1 MAKKLEFGSAARGG
15 MLRGV
20 EQLASA
26 VSATLGPKGRNV
38 VFEKYGEYQSTKD
51 GVTVAKEI
59 ELEDALENAGAQ
71 IVKDVA
77 SQVNDEV
84 GDGTTTAT
92 VLAHAILKEGYK
104 RIGNGSHNIE
114 IKRGIDK
121 AVSKIVENI
130 NSMSQDIT
138 GNEEIFQIA
147 TISSNNDTQ
156 IGRLISNAME
166 EVGTEGVITVEES
179 NTGQDELE
187 IVEGMQLDQGYISPY
202 FINDQ
207 QNQQVSLKQPY
218 VLIYENKLNNLKNL
232 VKCLEFCIAKDKPLF
247 IIADDID
254 GEALAGLIVN
264 NARGTLVCAA
274 IKAPGF
280 GDTKLEIMEDIA
292 ALTGATVISPKKGM
306 TMDKFDQS
314 WLGETKALTI
324 NKKTTTII
332 DGMGGEEAIKDRIEK
347 IKAMID
353 LSKSNYETEKMQERL
368 GKLSGGV
375 AIIKIGAESEI
386 EMKEKK
392 DRVNDALAATKAAVD
407 EGILPGGGIALRAA
421 VKDLEL
427 SNVEIDNEDQKA
439 GVSIVIEACKAPF
452 NMIMT
457 NAGLNPEVIWN
468 KIMLTK
474 PEAADETWHIGNNGF
489 DARSEKVVD
498 MFKAGIIDPT
508 KVTRVALEKAASI
521 AGTML
526 ITECVLTNLPPKN
539 GSTKDSNFTGMGMM

>member
-280 GDTKLEIMEDIA
+280 GDTKLEIMDDIA

-468 KIMLTK
+468 KIMLAK

>member
-1 MAKKLEFGSAARGG
+1 
-15 MLRGV
+15 ML
-20 EQLASA
+20 
-26 VSATLGPKGRNV
+26 
-38 VFEKYGEYQSTKD
+38 
-51 GVTVAKEI
+51 
-59 ELEDALENAGAQ
+59 
-71 IVKDVA
+71 
-77 SQVNDEV
+77 
-84 GDGTTTAT
+84 
-92 VLAHAILKEGYK
+92 
-104 RIGNGSHNIE
+104 
-114 IKRGIDK
+114 
-121 AVSKIVENI
+121 
-130 NSMSQDIT
+130 
-138 GNEEIFQIA
+138 
-147 TISSNNDTQ
+147 
-156 IGRLISNAME
+156 
-166 EVGTEGVITVEES
+166 
-179 NTGQDELE
+179 
-187 IVEGMQLDQGYISPY
+187 
-202 FINDQ
+202 
-207 QNQQVSLKQPY
+207 
-218 VLIYENKLNNLKNL
+218 
-232 VKCLEFCIAKDKPLF
+232 

-254 GEALAGLIVN
+254 GEALPGLIVN
-264 NARGTLVCAA
+264 NARGTLVGAA

-280 GDTKLEIMEDIA
+280 GDTKLEIMDDIA

-468 KIMLTK
+468 KIMLAK